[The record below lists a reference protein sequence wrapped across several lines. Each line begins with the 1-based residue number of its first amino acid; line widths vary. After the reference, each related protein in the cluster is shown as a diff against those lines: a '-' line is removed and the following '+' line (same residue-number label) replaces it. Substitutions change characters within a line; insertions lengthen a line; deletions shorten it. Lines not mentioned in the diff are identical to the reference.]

1 MTTIFREDAG
11 RQHSNERHNTRA
23 LGASPL
29 CPTWAGEKAGVTITF
44 PLDQRFHICLCMLS
58 MVPSLLSL
66 MGGKNNDRWQIHEL
80 MVVVGRSG
88 MISSWLK
95 EGYIERHQILIRSE

>member
-23 LGASPL
+23 FSASPL
-29 CPTWAGEKAGVTITF
+29 CPTWAGERAGVTITF
-44 PLDQRFHICLCMLS
+44 PLDQRFHICLCILS
-58 MVPSLLSL
+58 IVPSLLSL
-66 MGGKNNDRWQIHEL
+66 MGGENNDHWQIHES
-80 MVVVGRSG
+80 MVVVGRSR

-95 EGYIERHQILIRSE
+95 EGCIERHQILIRSE